1 MGFINLIRSIF
12 KSGGAKTQYEGF
24 IKFFNR
30 KKGYGFINA
39 DHTSKDIF
47 VHVTD
52 VEDKVKKGDKV
63 KFNLESS
70 QKGLVAKNV
79 ELLDSSD
86 N

>member
-1 MGFINLIRSIF
+1 MGLLNFF
-12 KSGGAKTQYEGF
+12 KSLFGSKEGEKQYQGF
-24 IKFFNR
+24 VKFFNR

-39 DHTSKDIF
+39 EHTNKDIF

-79 ELLDSSD
+79 EVLD

>member
-1 MGFINLIRSIF
+1 MNFLNFIRSLF
-12 KSGGAKTQYEGF
+12 SSKQAKKQYEGF

-39 DHTSKDIF
+39 DHTTKDIF

-52 VEDKVKKGDKV
+52 VDDKVKKGDKV

-79 ELLDSSD
+79 ELLQNSNS
-86 N
+86 